1 MSMDKW
7 LDDDETKENKRKR
20 NEIYSSLSYEERNDL
35 SKQKI
40 RELVKKDEIISNF
53 DESRKS
59 FLTKVLEF
67 KDWLDNR
74 TYIKGDV
81 ERVQAWIENL
91 YSMVD
96 ISINFQNKARFNNGG
111 ENLINRY
118 KSIPVKFLDEKTR
131 IALNKKLRGMKRT
144 NSDNYYLRK
153 LKIIVKEKLKDAE
166 YYNILRDILEIV

>member
-1 MSMDKW
+1 MDKW
-7 LDDDETKENKRKR
+7 LDDDETKENKKKR
-20 NEIYSSLSYEERNDL
+20 NEIYSSLSNEEKDEL

-40 RELVKKDEIISNF
+40 RDLVKKDNIANSF
-53 DESRKS
+53 DKSRTD

-74 TYIKGDV
+74 SYIKGDI
-81 ERVQAWIENL
+81 ERIQTWIENL
-91 YSMVD
+91 YSMID
-96 ISINFQNKARFNNGG
+96 IRINFENKVMFNNGK
-111 ENLINRY
+111 EPLINSY

-153 LKIIVKEKLKDAE
+153 LKIVVKEKLKDAE
-166 YYNILRDILEIV
+166 YYNILRDILES

>member
-20 NEIYSSLSYEERNDL
+20 NEIYSSLSDEERNDL

-74 TYIKGDV
+74 SYIKGDI
-81 ERVQAWIENL
+81 ERIQTWIENL
-91 YSMVD
+91 YSMID
-96 ISINFQNKARFNNGG
+96 IRINFENKATFNNGE
-111 ENLINRY
+111 ENLINSY
-118 KSIPVKFLDEKTR
+118 KTIPVKFLDEKTR

-153 LKIIVKEKLKDAE
+153 LKNIIKEKLKDAE
-166 YYNILRDILEIV
+166 YYNILRDILES

>member
-7 LDDDETKENKRKR
+7 LDDDETKEKKKKRD
-20 NEIYSSLSYEERNDL
+20 EIYSTLSTEEKNDL
-35 SKQKI
+35 KQQKV
-40 RELVKKDEIISNF
+40 RNLVKKEKIDSSF

-74 TYIKGDV
+74 SYIKGDI
-81 ERVQAWIENL
+81 ERIQTWIENL

-96 ISINFQNKARFNNGG
+96 ISINFQNGTGFNNG
-111 ENLINRY
+111 EKNLINSY

-131 IALNKKLRGMKRT
+131 IALNKKLKGIKRT

-153 LKIIVKEKLKDAE
+153 LKNIIKEKLKDAE
-166 YYNILRDILEIV
+166 YYNILRDILES